1 MDMLIQKCD
10 VAVIGAGPA
19 GICAALQCARE
30 GLRTLL
36 VEKNGISGGAITVAG
51 INYPGIFHA
60 WGRQLIAGI
69 GWELVKKALLETGS
83 PLPDFSVP
91 GNGTN
96 SGKHIAVNAL
106 LFAAIVDEELLKAG
120 VGIQYHTMPGA
131 LKPAGDG
138 WILTLCGKDGL
149 YEVESAIVIDCTGDA
164 NVVKMAGFPCN
175 EPPECQ
181 PGTLSLYLDH
191 FDPSALDREALQ
203 REFDKAAANGEVSA
217 EDFGWSKKFN
227 VGFLLGRGNNANH
240 ICGINAA
247 DSAGRTAIE
256 IAGRQSVRRAYRF
269 LKRQPGLENV
279 EFHLR
284 CAECG
289 VRETRTIRG
298 EETVT
303 LEDYFSGKK
312 FSDALCYSF
321 YPIDLHDAR
330 MGLDFRPLPEGVMP
344 TIPRGA
350 LVPKGSKGLLAAGR
364 IVSSDRLANSALRVQ
379 ATCMATGQ
387 AAGAM
392 AALSLRNAC
401 GAMDLPLSDIRAL
414 LEKHGAIV
422 P

>member
-1 MDMLIQKCD
+1 MEMSIQKWD
-10 VAVIGAGPA
+10 AAVIGAGPA
-19 GICAALQCARE
+19 GLCSALQCARE
-30 GLRTLL
+30 GLKTLL
-36 VEKNGISGGAITVAG
+36 VEKNGISGGAITAAG
-51 INYPGIFHA
+51 INYPGIFQA

-69 GWELVKKALLETGS
+69 GWELVKKTLLETGA

-91 GNGTN
+91 GDGSNRGMHVPIN
-96 SGKHIAVNAL
+96 PL
-106 LFAAIVDEELLKAG
+106 LFAAIADEELLKAG
-120 VGIQYHTMPGA
+120 VSIQYHTMPGA
-131 LKPAGDG
+131 LKPTRDG
-138 WILTLCGKDGL
+138 WTLTLCGKDGL
-149 YEVESAIVIDCTGDA
+149 FEAESAVVIDCTGDA

-175 EPPECQ
+175 EPLECQ
-181 PGTLSLYLDH
+181 PGSLSIYVDN
-191 FDPSALDREALQ
+191 FDPAALDTEALQ
-203 REFDKAAANGEVSA
+203 REFDKAVARGEVSA

-227 VGFLLGRGNNANH
+227 IGFLLGRGKNSNH

-256 IAGRQSVRRAYRF
+256 IAGRQSIRRVYRF
-269 LKRQPGLENV
+269 LKRQPGLEKV

-303 LEDYFSGKK
+303 LEDYFSGRK
-312 FSDALCYSF
+312 FADALCYSF

-330 MGLDFRPLPEGVMP
+330 MGLDFRRLPEGVTP

-392 AALSLRNAC
+392 AVLCRRNSC
-401 GAMDLPLSDIRAL
+401 GAMDLELSEIRAL

>member
-1 MDMLIQKCD
+1 MPILKWD

-19 GICAALQCARE
+19 GLCAALQCARE
-30 GLRTLL
+30 GLKTLL
-36 VEKNGISGGAITVAG
+36 VEKNGISGGAITAAG

-60 WGRQLIAGI
+60 WGHQLIAGI
-69 GWELVKKALLETGS
+69 GWELVKKTLLETGS

-91 GNGTN
+91 GDGTN
-96 SGKHIAVNAL
+96 RGMHVTINSL
-106 LFAAIVDEELLKAG
+106 LFAAIADEELLKAG
-120 VGIQYHTMPGA
+120 VSIQYQTMPGA
-131 LKPAGDG
+131 LKPTGDG

-149 YEVESAIVIDCTGDA
+149 FEAESAFVIDCTGDA
-164 NVVKMAGFPCN
+164 NVVRMAGFPCN
-175 EPPECQ
+175 EPSECQ
-181 PGTLSLYLDH
+181 PGTLSIYVDH
-191 FDPSALDREALQ
+191 FDPAALDPEVLQ

-227 VGFLLGRGNNANH
+227 TGFLLGHGNNANH

-256 IAGRQSVRRAYRF
+256 IAGRQSIRRVYQF
-269 LKRQPGLENV
+269 LKRLPGLEKV

-289 VRETRTIRG
+289 VRETRTVQG

-303 LEDYFSGKK
+303 LEDYYSGRK
-312 FSDALCYSF
+312 FEDALCYSF
-321 YPIDLHDAR
+321 YPIDLHDEK
-330 MGLDFRPLPEGVMP
+330 MGLDFRPLPKGVTP
-344 TIPRGA
+344 TVPRGA
-350 LVPKGSKGLLAAGR
+350 LVPKGSKRLLAAGR
-364 IVSSDRLANSALRVQ
+364 ILSSDRLANSALRVQ

-392 AALSLRNAC
+392 AVLCLKNSA
-401 GAMDLPLSDIRAL
+401 GAMALPLSEIRAL